1 MELPGGATAAQRRR
15 EMAFCSFC
23 REPFKT
29 LLNFTGCKHRICGP
43 CASQLR
49 VDAAGRCPRCRLLPP
64 ARKASEEEGRMD
76 GEGAGNPSAKP
87 LKQLCPEHREALEM
101 FCVEDRS
108 LICRRCA
115 ESQAHR
121 AHAAIPLQEA
131 AEGYK
136 TKLEAAVKRLRQ
148 RKAEALR
155 LKSQEEEKL
164 AEWKNKAS
172 RESEKIEKEFEK
184 LHNFLDEE
192 EEKLQRRLKKEEKG
206 KAAKLHGNIAQ
217 MTKQSQALGELINE
231 INEKRR
237 QPAWGLLK
245 DVESLLSRYR
255 FLPGG
260 CAEAFGSS
268 RFSSS
273 MIRFSS
279 SVTRFSGS
287 VQVLRLRD
295 QVLQL
300 RDFFSSKRGMSSRCA
315 PKPVTLQPATGHKLE
330 TLGTAFSQMPSA
342 ACTHL
347 LRPPMRRPASPRG
360 LLSYFVALHVLR
372 LGSAEFRVV
381 GPDRPLRAAVG
392 QDVVLPCHLSP
403 RGDARHLDI
412 RWIRHQFSDTVHHYR
427 DGQDQYG
434 EQMKEYAGRTQL
446 VKDGLSNGSLDLQIV
461 GLEPS
466 DHGQYVC
473 VVKDAASYGE
483 ATLDLEVTA
492 AGSVPRL
499 SLEAYEDGG
508 IRVAC
513 RSAGWYPQPQLLWK
527 DPGGRRLPSLSQRR
541 SPDERGLFAI
551 EGAIV
556 VTGRGDGDW
565 SCVVG
570 NSHLGQERESSLR
583 VSGATPAAGL
593 GLLPCFEQL
602 GRRGPAPF
610 FHDARPWMAALGVF
624 LVLSLALFGL
634 SAYLFRR
641 TGTFASEE
649 RRRDAAL
656 AWRKFLLPQ
665 NPDVVTLDPNTA
677 HPALVVSKDLRS
689 VRFQSTEQDLPNNPE
704 RFKMRFC
711 VMGREGF
718 KEGRHCWEVEVKGKV
733 RGDSWWAVGVAR
745 DNVERKLFTD
755 LSPDGGIWAIRF
767 LDGQVVPLTHPH
779 VPLGQAPRRI
789 RVCLDCTKGQVTFI
803 NADNEAKI
811 FAFPPGSFNKDI
823 IRPWFWLNTELCLG
837 RDP

>member
-1 MELPGGATAAQRRR
+1 
-15 EMAFCSFC
+15 
-23 REPFKT
+23 
-29 LLNFTGCKHRICGP
+29 
-43 CASQLR
+43 
-49 VDAAGRCPRCRLLPP
+49 
-64 ARKASEEEGRMD
+64 
-76 GEGAGNPSAKP
+76 
-87 LKQLCPEHREALEM
+87 
-101 FCVEDRS
+101 
-108 LICRRCA
+108 
-115 ESQAHR
+115 
-121 AHAAIPLQEA
+121 
-131 AEGYK
+131 
-136 TKLEAAVKRLRQ
+136 
-148 RKAEALR
+148 
-155 LKSQEEEKL
+155 
-164 AEWKNKAS
+164 
-172 RESEKIEKEFEK
+172 
-184 LHNFLDEE
+184 
-192 EEKLQRRLKKEEKG
+192 
-206 KAAKLHGNIAQ
+206 
-217 MTKQSQALGELINE
+217 
-231 INEKRR
+231 
-237 QPAWGLLK
+237 
-245 DVESLLSRYR
+245 
-255 FLPGG
+255 
-260 CAEAFGSS
+260 
-268 RFSSS
+268 
-273 MIRFSS
+273 
-279 SVTRFSGS
+279 
-287 VQVLRLRD
+287 
-295 QVLQL
+295 
-300 RDFFSSKRGMSSRCA
+300 
-315 PKPVTLQPATGHKLE
+315 
-330 TLGTAFSQMPSA
+330 
-342 ACTHL
+342 
-347 LRPPMRRPASPRG
+347 MRRPASPRG

-583 VSGATPAAGL
+583 VS
-593 GLLPCFEQL
+593 
-602 GRRGPAPF
+602 APF

-641 TGTFASEE
+641 T
-649 RRRDAAL
+649 

-677 HPALVVSKDLRS
+677 HPQLILSEDLRS
-689 VRFQSTEQDLPNNPE
+689 VSLTSAWQDIPDAPE
-704 RFKMRFC
+704 RFKTRFC

-745 DNVERKLFTD
+745 DKVERKVYTD
-755 LSPDGGIWAIRF
+755 LSPDGGIWAVWH
-767 LDGQVVPLTHPH
+767 LEGQFVSLTHPRT
-779 VPLGQAPRRI
+779 PLGQAPRRI
-789 RVCLDCTKGQVTFI
+789 RVCLDCTEGRVTFVHV
-803 NADNEAKI
+803 DSGVEI
-811 FAFPPGSFNKDI
+811 FAFPPGSFKEEI
-823 IRPWFWLNTELCLG
+823 IRPWFWVETEKTQLCLRG
-837 RDP
+837 STPQPLCPASSPPSPQSPCPSPDTACSPLLHPAGAPAPLHPARAPRAEGQ